1 MPMILLVL
9 DHIQINVLNIH
20 NPQGSAAGH
29 QIMKSPSSSF
39 SRVYEIFMIK
49 DEWNLSKCS
58 EYGGS

>member
-1 MPMILLVL
+1 MILLVL

-20 NPQGSAAGH
+20 NPQGSAGH
-29 QIMKSPSSSF
+29 QVMKSPLAPP